1 MQSKRKENNDV
12 SSIWIIEDDALFRN
26 TLKDLLQQQTE
37 LQCEHA
43 FGRCEDALA
52 AMKKNDP
59 PDIMLVDI
67 GLPGM
72 SGIEGIKKMKEI
84 SPGTEYIVLT
94 IHEEDDKVFEAV
106 RAGATGYLLK
116 ISSAD
121 EILKAVHEVVR
132 GGAPLSAG
140 IARKILG
147 VFSPLKRSQVEYKL
161 TDRENEILG
170 LLADGLTKKM
180 LADKLFLSKHTIDSH
195 VRNIYSKLH
204 VHTRSK
210 AVAKAVRADLI

>member
-1 MQSKRKENNDV
+1 MQSKRKEDIDV

-26 TLKDLLQQQTE
+26 TLKDLLQQHPE

-43 FGRCEDALA
+43 FGCCEDAIA
-52 AMKKNDP
+52 AMKKGDP
-59 PDIMLVDI
+59 PDVILVDI

-106 RAGATGYLLK
+106 RAGASGYLLK
-116 ISSAD
+116 VSSAD
-121 EILKAVHEVVR
+121 EILKAVHEVVK
-132 GGAPLSAG
+132 GGSPLSAG

-147 VFSPLKRSQVEYKL
+147 VFSTLKTSQAEYKL
-161 TDRENEILG
+161 TDREDEILG

-180 LADKLFLSKHTIDSH
+180 LADRLFLSKHTIDSH
-195 VRNIYSKLH
+195 IRNIYSKLH
-204 VHTRSK
+204 VHTRSR
-210 AVAKAVRADLI
+210 AVAKAVRENLI

>member
-1 MQSKRKENNDV
+1 MESRKKNDIAV
-12 SSIWIIEDDALFRN
+12 SSVWIIEDEAMFRN
-26 TLKDLLQQQTE
+26 AIKGLLTQQDDI
-37 LQCEHA
+37 QCGNA

-52 AMKKNDP
+52 AIVKSDP

-72 SGIEGIKKMKEI
+72 SGIDGIKKMKEI
-84 SPGTEYIVLT
+84 SPGTEFIVLT
-94 IHEEDDKVFEAV
+94 IHEEDEKVFDAL
-106 RAGATGYLLK
+106 RAGASGYLLK
-116 ISSAD
+116 TSSAD
-121 EILKAVHEVVR
+121 DILKAVREVGR
-132 GGAPLSAG
+132 GGSPLSAG

-147 VFSPLKRSQVEYKL
+147 VFSSLKSSQVEYKL

-195 VRNIYSKLH
+195 IRNIYSKLH
-204 VHTRSK
+204 VHSRSK
-210 AVAKAVRADLI
+210 AVAKALRENLI

>member
-1 MQSKRKENNDV
+1 MESRKTNDIAV
-12 SSIWIIEDDALFRN
+12 SSIWIIEDDAMFRN
-26 TLKDLLQQQTE
+26 TLKDLLHQHAE
-37 LQCEHA
+37 LRCEQA
-43 FGRCEDALA
+43 FGQCEDALA
-52 AMKKNDP
+52 AMKKSDP

-106 RAGATGYLLK
+106 RAGASGYLLK
-116 ISSAD
+116 VSSAD
-121 EILKAVHEVVR
+121 EILKAVHEVGK
-132 GGAPLSAG
+132 GGSALSAG

-147 VFSPLKRSQVEYKL
+147 VFSTLKTSAAEYKL
-161 TDRENEILG
+161 TDRENQILG

-180 LADKLFLSKHTIDSH
+180 LAEKLFLSKHTIDSH
-195 VRNIYSKLH
+195 IRNIYSKLH

-210 AVAKAVRADLI
+210 AVAKAVRENLV

>member
-1 MQSKRKENNDV
+1 MQSKRKEDIDI
-12 SSIWIIEDDALFRN
+12 SSIWIIEDDAMFRN
-26 TLKDLLQQQTE
+26 SLKDLLHQHAE

-52 AMKKNDP
+52 AMKKSDP

-106 RAGATGYLLK
+106 RAGAGGYLLK
-116 ISSAD
+116 TSSAD
-121 EILKAVHEVVR
+121 EILRAVHEVGR
-132 GGAPLSAG
+132 GGSALSAG

-147 VFSPLKRSQVEYKL
+147 VFSMLKTSQVEYKL
-161 TDRENEILG
+161 TDRENQILG
-170 LLADGLTKKM
+170 LLAEGLTKKM
-180 LADKLFLSKHTIDSH
+180 LADKLFLSKHTIDTH
-195 VRNIYSKLH
+195 IRNIYLKLH
-204 VHTRSK
+204 VHTRGK
-210 AVAKAVRADLI
+210 AVAKAVRENLI